1 MHRRPTRSTLTD
13 TLFPYTS
20 LFRSVVL
27 MSGIPV
33 SVRPPPPP
41 VQAAA
46 CRGWLC
52 HCRAGEPE
60 QFRAARR
67 GGGASGMEKGRA
79 FRDDRCPRA
88 ELGRTHGPDRAV
100 DLKLSRTAIRRPPG
114 ENGSY
119 LRTECGLVGKTWV

>member
-88 ELGRTHGPDRAV
+88 ELGRTNGPGRAV
-100 DLKLSRTAIRRPPG
+100 DLPLRRPHLTGLPDG
-114 ENGSY
+114 HGDGS
-119 LRTECGLVGKTWV
+119 EEGGLGKAGVSK